1 MAYRLRIAAEVRLW
15 LHDLRAADP
24 DEARLV
30 GEAVTALAAAG
41 PGLGPPLV
49 TTVAAARPAL
59 SPLSEL
65 DRSYQRQ
72 LEFLQ
77 RVRRGVADVA
87 TSRKRIDLQVS
98 QLETAAARLERQRAD
113 ALEDGSQEL
122 AQQTGAR
129 LQAAGS
135 QLAALRENLA
145 EIAATEAEL
154 TAASQRLM
162 ARVDAFR
169 SRKEAVR
176 ARFTAAEAHYVI
188 SLAARE
194 VSEQVSEQAGEP
206 LDEPADEP
214 PDEPLARSLAAAGA
228 EIRSAAG
235 LEAEL
240 AATGRELA
248 DSAGS
253 PDSDTGPAELLE
265 LRPGAARGSDLRL
278 LFAIDPPGTVVLLDA
293 GWPSRE
299 LGEPQELDDWYSE
312 SVEVARERLAD
323 GLLTAYGAGM
333 FVREFFPGDG
343 PQVEAGAVALARQA
357 HRHDLAELR
366 ERAGLSRAQLAD
378 AMSVPAGRIPD
389 IENTEPGDREG
400 AVLAAYVQAL
410 GGRLEIAADIG
421 ADRMVLRHS
430 GPRAGEPLTDV
441 SDGAPGSDG

>member
-30 GEAVTALAAAG
+30 GEAVTALAAAW
-41 PGLGPPLV
+41 PALGPPLV

-59 SPLSEL
+59 SPLTEL

-98 QLETAAARLERQRAD
+98 QLETSAARLERQRAD

-129 LQAAGS
+129 LQAVGS
-135 QLAALRENLA
+135 QLAALRRNLA

-154 TAASQRLM
+154 AAASQRLM

-169 SRKEAVR
+169 SRKEAVK

-194 VSEQVSEQAGEP
+194 ISEQAGQPGDAGRPADGLPGE
-206 LDEPADEP
+206 ETGQADEP
-214 PDEPLARSLAAAGA
+214 LDEPLARSLAAVGA

-240 AATGRELA
+240 AAAGRELAA

-278 LFAIDPPGTVVLLDA
+278 LFAIDPPGTVVMLDA

-299 LGEPQELDDWYSE
+299 AGEPQELDDWYSE

-343 PQVEAGAVALARQA
+343 PQVEAGAAALARQA

-378 AMSVPAGRIPD
+378 AMNVPAGRISK
-389 IENTEPGDREG
+389 IENTEPGDREV

-421 ADRMVLRHS
+421 ADRMVLRQS
-430 GPRAGEPLTDV
+430 GPRTG
-441 SDGAPGSDG
+441 GPG